1 MEDEQFIL
9 TRQGYERLKAE
20 LQEREAE
27 QEERREQLE
36 DIYRDVDHQNN
47 DEEAADFDVRTM
59 KEFADER
66 VGHLKFVLER
76 AQVMDD
82 DPDPRRV
89 NEGHRVIVWDL
100 LAHEEQTFNLVSG
113 EEVGTLDDGVATD
126 SPVGQALIGHEVG
139 DVIEVA
145 VPDGWS
151 RYAIRRVERI
161 GEKNSGA

>member
-66 VGHLKFVLER
+66 AGHLKFVLER

-89 NEGHRVIVWDL
+89 NEGDRVIVWDL

-113 EEVGTLDDGVATD
+113 EEVGTLD
-126 SPVGQALIGHEVG
+126 
-139 DVIEVA
+139 
-145 VPDGWS
+145 
-151 RYAIRRVERI
+151 
-161 GEKNSGA
+161 